1 MAFLI
6 YIAIGCIILVALL
19 IIFQDIRKNYQKK
32 HEQNES
38 DSDDTQSD
46 DIENTEKKTNKLGF
60 FYILLLIAIALS
72 IYLIITGRWQFISF
86 IVLSVIPVLR
96 RLGIFSWLL
105 RLLIA
110 YQGAKLFKK
119 FTQKAHA
126 EATPPQ
132 HMDREKALAILGL
145 DDNATHQDIIDAH
158 RRIITKIHPDQGGSE
173 ELARNVNHARDI
185 LLKK

>member
-19 IIFQDIRKNYQKK
+19 VIFQDIRKNYQKK
-32 HEQNES
+32 QEHKQDES
-38 DSDDTQSD
+38 DYDDTD
-46 DIENTEKKTNKLGF
+46 NIEKKTNKFGF

-86 IVLSVIPVLR
+86 IALSVIPVLR

-126 EATPPQ
+126 KATTPQ

-145 DDNATHQDIIDAH
+145 DDNATHQDIINAH

-185 LLKK
+185 LLNK